1 MVAGAAIGLMVATV
15 AVRFRADNMVTGL
28 TANILALGLTSYL
41 LRVLAGGGQ
50 PVAIHLTP
58 LAAWPIPGLAD
69 LPVLGPLLFVQ
80 PPLTYLVV
88 LGCLMLALFLR
99 HTQAGLTLRASGE
112 NPEAVFA
119 AGGNPLRV
127 RMLAVIACGAIA
139 GLGGAV
145 LSLQQV
151 GTFTD
156 GMTGGRGYLA
166 LASLIV
172 GRWDPWAAAA
182 ACLVFGMA
190 EAFELRLQSFGVPV
204 SSYIVHMA
212 PYLLALAVLAGL
224 GRSSKLPAAIGQ
236 PLQSD

>member
-1 MVAGAAIGLMVATV
+1 
-15 AVRFRADNMVTGL
+15 
-28 TANILALGLTSYL
+28 
-41 LRVLAGGGQ
+41 
-50 PVAIHLTP
+50 
-58 LAAWPIPGLAD
+58 
-69 LPVLGPLLFVQ
+69 Q

-156 GMTGGRGYLA
+156 GMTGGRGYMA
-166 LASLIV
+166 LAAVIV
-172 GRWDPWAAAA
+172 GRWLPLGTLAG
-182 ACLVFGMA
+182 CLMFGA
-190 EAFELRLQSFGVPV
+190 TEAMQLRVQAFNLPV
-204 SSYIVHMA
+204 SSYVIPMV
-212 PYLLALAVLAGL
+212 PYLAALLV
-224 GRSSKLPAAIGQ
+224 
-236 PLQSD
+236 

>member
-1 MVAGAAIGLMVATV
+1 MTEFLAAAIRIATPLMFAALGGILSERAGVFAVGLEGMMLAGAFAAVVGTWWSGDAGAGILLATV
-15 AVRFRADNMVTGL
+15 VVRFRADNMVTGL

-127 RMLAVIACGAIA
+127 RMLAVLL
-139 GLGGAV
+139 GLGSAQTEAAELPSTAPEAV
-145 LSLQQV
+145 FSTNRFYPVPLEN
-151 GTFTD
+151 F
-156 GMTGGRGYLA
+156 YK
-166 LASLIV
+166 
-172 GRWDPWAAAA
+172 
-182 ACLVFGMA
+182 
-190 EAFELRLQSFGVPV
+190 RLF
-204 SSYIVHMA
+204 SSYRAM
-212 PYLLALAVLAGL
+212 L
-224 GRSSKLPAAIGQ
+224 
-236 PLQSD
+236 